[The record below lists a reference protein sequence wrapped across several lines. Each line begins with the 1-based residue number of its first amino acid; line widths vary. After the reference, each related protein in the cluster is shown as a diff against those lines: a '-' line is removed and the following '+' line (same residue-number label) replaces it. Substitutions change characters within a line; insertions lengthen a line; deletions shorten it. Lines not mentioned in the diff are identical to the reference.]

1 MEDATLNNQHR
12 LPISSDN
19 LIKLL
24 EDRKIKFDLITHK
37 PLYTVN
43 ESKAFYESQHEDNE
57 LNCHIKNLYLR
68 DKKKNNYLF
77 VCEQDKIIDLK
88 DLSHLTS
95 STRFSFGSSQR
106 LFENLGVFPGAVSP
120 FCMLNGKKNGV
131 KLFFDTNFKNIKNIY
146 LHPFV
151 NDRTIKMKFND
162 LVKFLYEYDID
173 INWINI

>member
-1 MEDATLNNQHR
+1 MVNATLDFQNN
-12 LPISSDN
+12 LPVSSDQ
-19 LIKLL
+19 LL
-24 EDRKIKFDLITHK
+24 DILNDLNIKFDLYNHK
-37 PLYTVN
+37 PLFTV
-43 ESKAFYESQHEDNE
+43 EDVNKLTKKNFSE
-57 LNCHIKNLYLR
+57 DQKSGHIKNLYLR

-88 DLSHLTS
+88 ELSHLIS

-131 KLFFDTNFKNIKNIY
+131 KLFFDTNFKKIKNIY

-151 NDRTIKMKFND
+151 NDRTVKMKFND
-162 LVKFLYEYDID
+162 LVKFLYEYKVD

>member
-1 MEDATLNNQHR
+1 MENATLNNQNK
-12 LPISSDN
+12 LPISSDD

-24 EDRKIKFDLITHK
+24 EDRKFKFDLITHK

-77 VCEQDKIIDLK
+77 VCKQDKIVDLK
-88 DLSHLTS
+88 NLSHITS

-120 FCMLNGKKNGV
+120 FCMLNGKKKGV
-131 KLFFDTNFKNIKNIY
+131 KLFFDINFKNIKNIY

-151 NDRTIKMKFND
+151 NDRTVKMKFND
-162 LVKFLYEYDID
+162 LVTFLYEYDID

>member
-1 MEDATLNNQHR
+1 M
-12 LPISSDN
+12 
-19 LIKLL
+19 
-24 EDRKIKFDLITHK
+24 
-37 PLYTVN
+37 
-43 ESKAFYESQHEDNE
+43 
-57 LNCHIKNLYLR
+57 
-68 DKKKNNYLF
+68 
-77 VCEQDKIIDLK
+77 CEQDKIVDLK
-88 DLSHLTS
+88 NLSHITS

>member
-1 MEDATLNNQHR
+1 MENATLNYQNK
-12 LPISSDN
+12 LPISSDD

-24 EDRKIKFDLITHK
+24 KDRKFKFDLITHK

-151 NDRTIKMKFND
+151 NDRTVKMKFND
-162 LVKFLYEYDID
+162 LVIFLYEYDID

>member
-1 MEDATLNNQHR
+1 MENATLNNQNK
-12 LPISSDN
+12 LPISSDD

-24 EDRKIKFDLITHK
+24 EDKKFKFNLITHK

-43 ESKAFYESQHEDNE
+43 ESKTFYESQREDNE

-88 DLSHLTS
+88 ELSHLIS

-120 FCMLNGKKNGV
+120 FCMLKKKKKGV

-151 NDRTIKMKFND
+151 NDRTVKMKFND
-162 LVKFLYEYDID
+162 LVKFLYEYKID
-173 INWINI
+173 INWIDM

>member
-1 MEDATLNNQHR
+1 VENATLNNQNK
-12 LPISSDN
+12 LPISSDD

-24 EDRKIKFDLITHK
+24 EDRKFKFDLITHK

-77 VCEQDKIIDLK
+77 VCEQDKIVDLK
-88 DLSHLTS
+88 DLSHITS

-151 NDRTIKMKFND
+151 NDRTVKMKFND
-162 LVKFLYEYDID
+162 LVTFLYEYDID

>member
-1 MEDATLNNQHR
+1 MENATLNNQNK
-12 LPISSDN
+12 LPISSDD

-24 EDRKIKFDLITHK
+24 EDRKFKFDLITHK

-88 DLSHLTS
+88 ELSHLIS

-120 FCMLNGKKNGV
+120 FCMLNVKKNWV

-151 NDRTIKMKFND
+151 NDRTVKMKFND
-162 LVKFLYEYDID
+162 LVTFLYEYDID